1 MPTIDA
7 SILDEAFPERAD
19 DAHKGDHG
27 RLLVVGGAHRFTNT
41 PGIVA
46 MAALRTGIDL
56 VDVAAPARAA
66 DTTAGFALNLLT
78 APLEGKTLGTEHV
91 DALLDRE
98 QYADAVVIGPGL
110 MAEEDTRNA
119 VEQFLTE
126 RSVPAVV
133 DADALRVADS
143 DVLSE
148 DDVLTPHSREFERLT
163 GSAPAKWMED
173 RVAAV
178 RSAADRLG
186 CTVVL
191 KGPTDVVSD
200 GNHTAT
206 NATGNPSMTRGG
218 TGDVLAGVTGA
229 LLARGTEGYTAARA
243 AAYVTGAAG
252 DRVLDGVGEGYLLEE
267 MLDRI
272 PGILPR

>member
-1 MPTIDA
+1 MPSIDA
-7 SILDEAFPERAD
+7 SILDEAVPDRAD

-46 MAALRTGIDL
+46 LGALRTGIDL
-56 VDVAAPARAA
+56 VDVAAPERAA

-78 APLEGKTLGTEHV
+78 APLNGETLGTEHV

-110 MAEEDTRNA
+110 MAGAGTLEA
-119 VEQFLTE
+119 VERFLTE

-133 DADALRVADS
+133 DADALRVAGS
-143 DVLSE
+143 DVFSAG
-148 DDVLTPHSREFERLT
+148 DVLTPHSREFERLT
-163 GSAPAKWMED
+163 GSAPAKRMED
-173 RVAAV
+173 RVEAV

-186 CTVVL
+186 CTIVL

-200 GNHTAT
+200 GNRTAT

-229 LLARGTEGYTAARA
+229 LLARGIEGYMAARA

-252 DRVLDGVGEGYLLEE
+252 DRVLSEVGEGYLLEE
-267 MLDRI
+267 LLDRI
-272 PGILPR
+272 PFILPR

>member
-7 SILDEAFPERAD
+7 AILDEAFPERKN

-56 VDVAAPARAA
+56 VDIAAPERAA

-78 APLEGKTLGTEHV
+78 APLDGETVGAGHV
-91 DALLDRE
+91 DTLLDRE

-110 MAEEDTRNA
+110 MAGEDTLEA
-119 VEQFLTE
+119 VERFLAE

-133 DADALRVADS
+133 DADALRVARR
-143 DVLSE
+143 DVLSG

-163 GSAPAKWMED
+163 GSAPAKQREE
-173 RVAAV
+173 RLEAV

-191 KGPTDVVSD
+191 KRPTDVVSNGD
-200 GNHTAT
+200 RTAT
-206 NATGNPSMTRGG
+206 NTTGNPSMTRGG
-218 TGDVLAGVTGA
+218 TGDVLAGVAGA
-229 LLARGTEGYTAARA
+229 LLARGSAGYTAGRA

-252 DRVLDGVGEGYLLEE
+252 DRVLSEVGEGYLLEE
-267 MLDRI
+267 LLDRV
-272 PGILPR
+272 PDVLPR